1 MQFRTVPKNGDKLS
15 VLGFG
20 CMRLPLKGQY
30 IDEELAINQIRY
42 AIDNDVNYVDS
53 APPYHGGN
61 SEKVLGKAL
70 LDSYRKKVKIA
81 TKLTP
86 FMLNK
91 AEDMEKMLNTSL
103 QKLQTDH
110 IDYYLLHGLEE
121 EFWKKL
127 QGFGVLK
134 FLEKAKADGKIVNI
148 GFSFH
153 GSIKTFKDIVDA
165 NDWTMC
171 QIQYNF
177 LDEKI
182 QAGTEGLKYA
192 ASKNLA
198 VMVMEPLRG
207 GALAGKLPKE
217 VQQFYNESKT
227 QRSAAEWGLGWVW
240 NHPEVTVV
248 LSGMN
253 DEKQIA
259 ENIKTAETAL
269 PNAMKPDELT
279 TIKNVAESYKRLMK
293 VQCTGCEYCMPCP
306 SGVNIP
312 RNFSVYN
319 DYYMFGE
326 EQQSRAIY
334 GMMLMGGLTGKRAD
348 ASLCKECK
356 QCIERCPQHIVIPER
371 LKSVA
376 KDLGGAK
383 TEAMLA
389 MMKSRPLQ
397 KTDKTASANQN

>member
-1 MQFRTVPKNGDKLS
+1 
-15 VLGFG
+15 
-20 CMRLPLKGQY
+20 
-30 IDEELAINQIRY
+30 
-42 AIDNDVNYVDS
+42 
-53 APPYHGGN
+53 
-61 SEKVLGKAL
+61 
-70 LDSYRKKVKIA
+70 
-81 TKLTP
+81 
-86 FMLNK
+86 MLN
-91 AEDMEKMLNTSL
+91 ASL

-134 FLEKAKADGKIVNI
+134 FLEKAKADGKIINI

-153 GSIKTFKDIVDA
+153 GSIKTFEEIVDA

-182 QAGTEGLKYA
+182 QAGTLGLKYA

-207 GALAGKLPKE
+207 GALAGKLPNE
-217 VQQFYNESKT
+217 VKQFYDNVKI
-227 QRSAAEWGLGWVW
+227 QRSPAEWGLRWVW
-240 NHPEVTVV
+240 NHPQVTVA

-253 DEKQIA
+253 DENHVA
-259 ENIKTAETAL
+259 ENIKTAENAL
-269 PNAMKPDELT
+269 PGSMKADELA
-279 TIKNVAESYKRLMK
+279 TIKNVAESYRRLIK
-293 VQCTGCEYCMPCP
+293 VPCTGCQYCMPCP

-312 RNFSVYN
+312 ANFRIYN
-319 DYYMFGE
+319 DYCMFGD

-334 GMMLMGGLTGKRAD
+334 GLMLMGGFTGNRSD

-356 QCIERCPQHIVIPER
+356 KCMERCPQHIAIPEQ
-371 LKSVA
+371 LKSVSN
-376 KDLGGAK
+376 DLGGPK
-383 TEAMLA
+383 TEALLA
-389 MMKSRPLQ
+389 MRKVGHLQ
-397 KTDKTASANQN
+397 NPAKPA